1 MDKFLRRRG
10 FTLVELLVV
19 IAIIGILVALLLPAV
34 QQARE
39 AARRNGC
46 INNARQLGLALLNH
60 ESATQRFPVAADYR
74 NGLNYPAGT
83 AAAPWGI
90 LNIPPAAANSP
101 VANSGI
107 TGGFSW
113 LVRILPYI
121 EEQALFDK
129 IKAGTQQLRAG
140 AFANTA
146 TLSGAGTVNAT
157 NPHVATAQI
166 SPFVCPSFA
175 GDESTD
181 GEGFYP
187 VGTFGK
193 DVGVGTY
200 CAMVGTHFGTI
211 NGANPQ
217 KLQDNGALQ
226 VASALNKGRGA
237 RIGDISDGTSKTI
250 MVTESK
256 EEIMNSWYDGAT
268 TWVTSLPLDMPY
280 LVSDQNGDRIWETPA
295 TVVHAMQYGPDPTN
309 VSTTSRVYKIAS
321 LGNSGQTFQRLW
333 GPSSEHS
340 GIVIH
345 AFGDNHTQSIPI
357 EIDWGVYCALA
368 TRAGGEAVNTDN

>member
-1 MDKFLRRRG
+1 MDKRSQRRG

-60 ESATQRFPVAADYR
+60 ESATQRFPIAADFR
-74 NGLNYPAGT
+74 NGLNYPPAT
-83 AAAPWGI
+83 WNI
-90 LNIPPAAANSP
+90 LQLVPASETSP
-101 VANSGI
+101 VSNSGT

-129 IKAGTQQLRAG
+129 IKSGTQQLKAG

-146 TLSGAGTVNAT
+146 TLSGAGTVSAT
-157 NPHVATAQI
+157 NPHVSTAQI

-175 GDESTD
+175 GDETTD
-181 GEGFYP
+181 GDGLWP
-187 VGTFGK
+187 VGVTGK

-200 CAMVGTHFGTI
+200 CAMIGTHFGTI
-211 NGANPQ
+211 NGANPA
-217 KLQDNGALQ
+217 KFQDNGALQ
-226 VASALNKGRGA
+226 VGTSLNKGRGA

-250 MVTESK
+250 MLTESK
-256 EEIMNSWYDGAT
+256 EEVANSWYDGAT
-268 TWVTSLPLDMPY
+268 TWATALPLDEQKAC
-280 LVSDQNGDRIWETPA
+280 SDGNGDRIWETPA
-295 TVVHAMQYGPDPTN
+295 TIVHAMQFGPDPTN
-309 VSTTSRVYKIAS
+309 PQTQGILYKIANIGGATS
-321 LGNSGQTFQRLW
+321 YERSW

-357 EIDWGVYCALA
+357 EVDWGVYCALV
-368 TRAGGEAVNTDN
+368 TRAGGEAVSTDF